1 MEGINN
7 LSSQSIYSMNIFL
20 KRMVF
25 DYCHPSQDWETS
37 CIQGCN
43 QEVKPLYGGKENE
56 N

>member
-1 MEGINN
+1 M
-7 LSSQSIYSMNIFL
+7 
-20 KRMVF
+20 F
-25 DYCHPSQDWETS
+25 DYYHPCPGRGTS